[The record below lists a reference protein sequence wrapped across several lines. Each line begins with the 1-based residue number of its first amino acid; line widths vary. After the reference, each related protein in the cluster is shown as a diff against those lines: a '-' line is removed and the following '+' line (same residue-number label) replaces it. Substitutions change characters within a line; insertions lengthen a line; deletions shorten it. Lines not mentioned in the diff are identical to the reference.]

1 MWFQLDGRAS
11 GHPSVSASD
20 EVVVSG
26 VLHDGAVGLAVAYW
40 GGEEGVVV
48 WGGGPM
54 ALVAEG
60 EGLLG
65 GDGPGVLGPGPDN
78 VHHLLGGVRVERE
91 PDLLAVVQDA

>member
-65 GDGPGVLGPGPDN
+65 G
-78 VHHLLGGVRVERE
+78 
-91 PDLLAVVQDA
+91 